1 LKSDTPPAPA
11 AGSTAAGPTPGT
23 PSTLGTELGL
33 AAMILIWGVN
43 FAVVKRALDVFE
55 PLGFN
60 ALRYLLASVFVLVVL
75 GARGKLS
82 LPAREDLPRIV
93 ILGLIGN
100 LVYQMAFI
108 LGLERTRAG
117 NASLLLALVPVFIL
131 LLTRR
136 SEPGQGRSVWVG
148 VILSVVGVAM
158 VSGSALRVEGV
169 TTLTGDLLLLGAAVV
184 WALYTVGTRALIIRY
199 GSVRATA
206 WTLWVGGLGIFL
218 AGIPSLARQEWQ
230 QVSALAWA
238 GLFYSAFLSIGLA
251 YLLWYRGV
259 ERIGGARTALYSNLT
274 PVVAVITGWVWLGE
288 ALTPVGMAGA
298 ALVLVGLMS
307 VRGRSLLHRKGAVRT
322 L

>member
-1 LKSDTPPAPA
+1 LKSDTPPAAA